1 MKKRR
6 SSVVIAGLAFGL
18 AGGVLF
24 SSYVLAP
31 NLPGGTTSQGAS
43 AAQQR
48 EQAQADAEINAA
60 QADSADHFV
69 SSFAKTAVADTLKD
83 RSILILRSADASDD
97 DVANLQRLVA
107 QAGGK
112 DAGMI
117 TLSEKFFEQSGADEL
132 KTIVTNTLPAGA
144 KLSENR
150 LDPGTHAGEAVGSM
164 VLFKPDSEQPQASA
178 EERKLGLTAL
188 KEAGFIQG
196 NTDDI
201 SPAHGVMFVVGDS
214 NGSKDHGFA
223 ETSQA
228 AFSQALDSRGGG
240 IVVAGQINTASSNGV
255 IGKIRADEKM
265 RSSVSTVDS
274 INRSWARIAAVIAT
288 SQQLAGKHGA
298 YGAAANADAVSPA
311 IMAPESAG
319 QE

>member
-1 MKKRR
+1 MKKRL

-24 SSYVLAP
+24 STYVLVP
-31 NLPGGTTSQGAS
+31 NLPGGTTSQGTS
-43 AAQQR
+43 VAQQR
-48 EQAQADAEINAA
+48 EQAQVDAEINAA

-83 RSILILRSADASDD
+83 KSILILRSADANDN
-97 DVANLQRLVA
+97 DVASLQRLVT

-112 DAGMI
+112 DAGTI
-117 TLSEKFFEQSGADEL
+117 TLSEKFFAQSGADEL

-150 LDPGTHAGEAVGSM
+150 LDPGTHAGEAIGSM
-164 VLFKPDSEQPQASA
+164 VFFKPNSEQPQATA

-188 KEAGFIQG
+188 KEAGFIEG

-201 SPAHGVMFVVGDS
+201 SPVHGVMFVVGDS

-228 AFSQALDSRGGG
+228 AFSHALDSRGSGV
-240 IVVAGQINTASSNGV
+240 VVAGQINTASSNGL
-255 IGKIRADEKM
+255 IGKIRADDEI

-274 INRSWARIAAVIAT
+274 INRSWARVAAVIAI
-288 SQQLAGKHGA
+288 SQQLMGKHGA
-298 YGAAANADAVSPA
+298 YGAAASADAVSPA
-311 IMAPESAG
+311 IMAPQSAG